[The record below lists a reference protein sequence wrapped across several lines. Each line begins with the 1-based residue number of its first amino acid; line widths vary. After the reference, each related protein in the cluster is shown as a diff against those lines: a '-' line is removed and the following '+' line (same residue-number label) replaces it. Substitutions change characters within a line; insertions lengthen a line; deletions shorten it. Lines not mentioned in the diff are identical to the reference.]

1 MSKRPGK
8 MPIADWSIAPWNR
21 WSFQNVRQCTVTE
34 EVWRGA
40 GESHSFSYSRED
52 LEPIAFQDSKG
63 ENTTVGDWLNASYT
77 DGFLVTHR
85 GRIIFEN
92 YYNGMTERSLHLSQ
106 SMSKS
111 VTAVTLGILIGRGL
125 VDPQLPVTNY
135 LPELEN
141 TAYKD
146 AKVQQVLDMA
156 SGVAFDED
164 YLSEK
169 SDIFEMDVAS
179 GWRPVPDGYTG
190 PTNVWDQ
197 ILGLKNKEAEHGS
210 RYLYRSIE
218 TDVLAHIMERVTG
231 LSLSELVS
239 RELWSKLGCE
249 ESACFTVDPTG
260 YAMSSG
266 GLNATL
272 RDYTRFGQLM
282 LNGGFA
288 NGQQIVPKF
297 WVEDTLN
304 CDPSIFGA
312 PYTDALPYGAYRN
325 QFWIE
330 DHRKRA
336 YMALG
341 IYGQV
346 IYINHDYQTVMTK
359 LSTWPEPTELDRRIT
374 CFNAFHAIGQ
384 ALNGS

>member
-1 MSKRPGK
+1 M
-8 MPIADWSIAPWNR
+8 
-21 WSFQNVRQCTVTE
+21 FYC
-34 EVWRGA
+34 
-40 GESHSFSYSRED
+40 
-52 LEPIAFQDSKG
+52 
-63 ENTTVGDWLNASYT
+63 
-77 DGFLVTHR
+77 
-85 GRIIFEN
+85 IIFF
-92 YYNGMTERSLHLSQ
+92 
-106 SMSKS
+106 
-111 VTAVTLGILIGRGL
+111 VIGRGL